1 MSDWNRTP
9 EEYLQRY
16 ARDYCNGDIEKAKE
30 HEIVKEVLKGLEDE
44 KET

>member
-1 MSDWNRTP
+1 MSERNRTP

-44 KET
+44 N

>member
-16 ARDYCNGDIEKAKE
+16 AKTYCNGDIEKAKE
-30 HEIVKEVLKGLEDE
+30 HEIVKEVLKGLKDE
-44 KET
+44 KD